1 MASSLLQGDPPFTQ
15 NVKAAVTSETQLASS
30 DLATVAECI
39 AYLRDRVG
47 SPRDLSMPAAKLLRG
62 HLAEVVRKLSS

>member
-1 MASSLLQGDPPFTQ
+1 MASLLLFCSSLDFPMGFPMGFSPST
-15 NVKAAVTSETQLASS
+15 LAQ
-30 DLATVAECI
+30 
-39 AYLRDRVG
+39 VG